1 MEIIDISV
9 RNYNGMRKYPSL
21 ENFRHEFIKDYS
33 LGDNYS
39 LSKMTMPMHIG
50 THIDAPYHFIEGG
63 IKIDEIP
70 LGMFYGECFVAEI
83 DSDIIT
89 KESLVNKSIACTR
102 ILFRTQN
109 SIIQRNGD
117 EVLRN
122 VYIDRSGAQYL
133 ADIGV
138 KLVGIDYF
146 SVDSINIKNK
156 NAHQI
161 LLSEGIVILEGI
173 NLYGVEEGEYIISS
187 FPLSVL
193 DSEASPCRAVLIKL

>member
-1 MEIIDISV
+1 MEIIDISIG
-9 RNYNGMRKYPSL
+9 NYNGMRKYPSL
-21 ENFRHEFIKDYS
+21 ENYRHEFIKDYS

-50 THIDAPYHFIEGG
+50 THIDAPYHFIESG
-63 IKIDEIP
+63 IKIDAIP

-89 KESLVNKSIACTR
+89 KESVVNKGIACKR
-102 ILFRTQN
+102 ILFKTKN

-117 EVLRN
+117 EVLKN

-138 KLVGIDYF
+138 ELVGIDYF

-187 FPLSVL
+187 FPLNVL